1 MRMKAL
7 QQAIYARINDA
18 SVTSLLSAEY
28 SPSIFTTVPQQ
39 VDSGA
44 DKYFP
49 FVSFG
54 QDTLGPYDT
63 KSVDGGDV
71 IVQLDVWARKR
82 SMLDLKEICDA
93 IDTRLRHQPLSI
105 TGTTHIDT
113 DLESV
118 TIIDDPDGKTTHA
131 VMLFRVLYLG

>member
-1 MRMKAL
+1 MRLAAI
-7 QQAIYARINDA
+7 QQAIYAQINHS

-28 SPSIFTTVPQQ
+28 SPSIFTDVPQQ
-39 VDSGA
+39 IDSGA
-44 DKYFP
+44 DKFFP

-54 QDTLGPYDT
+54 NDTDSTYDT
-63 KSVDGGDV
+63 KLVDGGSTV
-71 IVQLDVWARKR
+71 VQIDVWSRKR
-82 SMLDLKEICDA
+82 SMLEVKQVCDA
-93 IDTRLRHQPLSI
+93 IDARLRHQALSI

-118 TIIDDPDGKTTHA
+118 TILDDPDGKTKHG

>member
-1 MRMKAL
+1 MRAKAL
-7 QQAIYARINDA
+7 QEAIYARINDA

-28 SPSIFTTVPQQ
+28 SPSIFTNVPQQ

-49 FVSFG
+49 FISFG
-54 QDTLGPYDT
+54 QDTIGPYDT
-63 KSVDGGDV
+63 KAVDGGDV
-71 IVQLDVWARKR
+71 VVQLDVWARSR
-82 SMLDLKEICDA
+82 SMLALKQICDTVDA
-93 IDTRLRHQPLSI
+93 RLRHQPLSI
-105 TGTTHIDT
+105 SGTTHIDT